1 MSRRNH
7 DDDYEGQAKHD
18 KLRKPKKGKSSKSSD
33 LETSF
38 WINAEEFNGKS
49 ASGLFSARI
58 VEVHKKYSFV
68 SPDNEDGKIETR
80 DVWIGTVARKYLQ
93 ADRNERNFVAVGDR
107 VICKKITLEISDNPD
122 DLPQCTIEHGLVRK
136 SAVSRLD
143 PMTGD
148 RVHVLASNV
157 DQLLIVASYLN
168 PTVKWG
174 LIDRYLVLAEEQ
186 RLPAII
192 ILNKA
197 DLLKE
202 STKTKFVEEC
212 GQMLE
217 IYRSLGYQV
226 FQFTAEDKRSMG
238 EIGIAQLQDIFRDKI
253 SLLSGH
259 SGVGKSSLINLMR
272 PEIEQDV
279 EKDDILYK
287 GRHTTTYASLIKL
300 GTGGYVID
308 TPGIRSFAIAERGA
322 VDLSWCFVEL
332 RDFIGKCKFRECRHV
347 DEPECLVREA
357 VRAGKISMW
366 RYRSYIAILTGA
378 SGREGRMRDIQI

>member
-1 MSRRNH
+1 MRRRKN
-7 DDDYEGQAKHD
+7 DDYDDLLKHD
-18 KLRKPKKGKSSKSSD
+18 KLRKPKKGKSSKSAE

-38 WINAEEFNGKS
+38 WIDEEKFKAESTAGCF
-49 ASGLFSARI
+49 AARV
-58 VEVHKKYSFV
+58 VEVHKKYSFI
-68 SPDNEDGKIETR
+68 SPDHESGQIDTR

-93 ADRNERNFVAVGDR
+93 AERSERNFVAVGDR
-107 VICKKITLEISDNPD
+107 VICRQITLEISENPD
-122 DLPQCTIEHGLVRK
+122 DLPQCTIEHALVRK

-157 DQLLIVASYLN
+157 DQLIIVASFLN
-168 PTVKWG
+168 PSVKWG

-197 DLLKE
+197 DLLHECKKE
-202 STKTKFVEEC
+202 KFIEEC
-212 GQMLE
+212 AQMVA
-217 IYRSLGYQV
+217 IYRSIGYPV
-226 FQFTAEDKRSMG
+226 YQFTAEDKKTMG
-238 EIGIAQLQDIFRDKI
+238 RQGISQLKEIFQDKI

-259 SGVGKSSLINLMR
+259 SGVGKSSLINLLR

-332 RDFIGKCKFRECRHV
+332 RDLIGKCKYRECRHV
-347 DEPECLVREA
+347 DEPECMVREA
-357 VRAGKISMW
+357 VREGKISLW

-378 SGREGRMRDIQI
+378 SGREGRMRDIPV